1 VPDNGR
7 VAWSTREIAELAGTS
22 LRAVRHYHQVGL
34 LAEPD
39 RHNNGYKQY
48 GAAHLVRL
56 VRIKRLT
63 DLGFS
68 LPQIAAMGDTDD
80 HPEEALRA
88 LDDELAAKMERIRS
102 ARAELAALLNDSA
115 HIDLPPNFV
124 RPDAVAKLSDADRS
138 LVVVMTR
145 VLGPRGLA
153 DYGELLENV
162 PEEPAGVLAFDDL
175 PADADESTRREL
187 VGHLVPYLREVYAAH
202 PGVLESRA
210 DAPKGPRHFDR
221 TVAAAMSELY
231 NDAQL
236 DVMRRAREILRA
248 DDAEPGTG

>member
-1 VPDNGR
+1 MPENER

-68 LPQIAAMGDTDD
+68 LPQIAAMGDSDE

-88 LDDELAAKMERIRS
+88 LDDELAAKIERIQR
-102 ARAELAALLNDSA
+102 ARIELAALLDDSA
-115 HIDLPPNFV
+115 PTDLPPNFV
-124 RPDAVAKLSDADRS
+124 RPDAIAKLSDSDRS
-138 LVVVMTR
+138 FVVVMTR
-145 VLGPRGLA
+145 VLGPRGLEE
-153 DYGELLENV
+153 YGKLLENV
-162 PEEPAGVLAFDDL
+162 PDEPAGVLAFDDL
-175 PADADESTRREL
+175 AADADESTRRE
-187 VGHLVPYLREVYAAH
+187 VVEHLVPYLRAVYAAH
-202 PGVLESRA
+202 PGVLKSRA
-210 DAPKGPRHFDR
+210 DAPKGPDHFDR

-231 NDAQL
+231 NEAQL
-236 DVMRRAREILRA
+236 DVMRRTREILRA
-248 DDAEPGTG
+248 TEDGPGTG

>member
-1 VPDNGR
+1 VPENGW

-22 LRAVRHYHQVGL
+22 LRAVRHYHQIGL

-39 RHNNGYKQY
+39 RRNNGYKQY

-68 LPQIAAMGDTDD
+68 LPQIAAMGDTDE

-88 LDDELAAKMERIRS
+88 LDDELAAKIERIQR
-102 ARAELAALLNDSA
+102 ARIELAALLDDSA
-115 HIDLPPNFV
+115 PTDLPPNFV
-124 RPDAVAKLSDADRS
+124 RPGAIAKLSEADRS
-138 LVVVMTR
+138 FVVVMTR
-145 VLGPRGLA
+145 VLGPRGLEEYA
-153 DYGELLENV
+153 KLLENA
-162 PEEPAGVLAFDDL
+162 PDEPAGVLAFDDL
-175 PADADESTRREL
+175 PADADESTRRE
-187 VGHLVPYLREVYAAH
+187 VVEHLVPYLRALYAAH

-210 DAPKGPRHFDR
+210 DAPKGPGHFDR

-231 NDAQL
+231 NEAQL
-236 DVMRRAREILRA
+236 DVMRRTSEILRA
-248 DDAEPGTG
+248 TDDDAGTG